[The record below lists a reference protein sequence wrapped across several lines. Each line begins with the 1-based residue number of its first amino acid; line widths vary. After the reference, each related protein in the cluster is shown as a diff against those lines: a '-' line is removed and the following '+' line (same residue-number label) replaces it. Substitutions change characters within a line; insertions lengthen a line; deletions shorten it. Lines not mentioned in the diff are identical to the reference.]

1 MRPDPDARSE
11 PPAAQPRGTPQPALP
26 AGTQTTASPAGTQV
40 PGSPAGT
47 QVPVVPIA
55 PVAPGPPGVP
65 PAEVEPRYGWVVVA
79 ACFTALALIFG
90 LSYSFAAFF
99 EPFAAEFGAGRAEVS
114 LVFGLSGLLYF
125 VLGAFAGM
133 LADRHGPAP
142 VAAAGM
148 LCIAAALAAGS
159 LAQSLFQ
166 LTLAWGL
173 GLGVGIALVYTP
185 SIGCVQPWFTRR
197 RGLAAGIASAGIGAG
212 TLVLPLL
219 AAAAVAALQWRGAM
233 QLLALAVLVLGLA
246 AALLLRRAPAARRVA
261 GGQVAGVPLGVALR
275 SRNFMWLYAMCLLGA
290 PAMFVPFAHL
300 SAAARDIG
308 VSEAQAVGLVG
319 LIGIGSLSG
328 RFVIGGLADRW
339 GRGPTLAAVMA
350 SLGLSMAL
358 WLAADGYAALALF
371 ALWMGLS
378 YGGAVSLMPALCMDL
393 FGARAVSSII
403 GTLYT
408 GAALGNLGGPWVAGR
423 VFDATGSY
431 APVVAAC
438 GVLALVAAAAALAAI
453 RTPPPAALPVAGPRA
468 S

>member
-453 RTPPPAALPVAGPRA
+453 RTPPPAAPPVAGPRA